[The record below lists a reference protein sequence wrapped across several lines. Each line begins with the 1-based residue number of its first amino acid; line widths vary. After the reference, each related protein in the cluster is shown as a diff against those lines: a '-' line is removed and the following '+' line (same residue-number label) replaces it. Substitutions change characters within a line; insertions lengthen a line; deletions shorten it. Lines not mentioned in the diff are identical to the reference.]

1 MQLVSIA
8 LQRANSQKLKA
19 KVPLKGAF
27 PRVRQMSEECQPEK
41 LEPCEVLPYLCG
53 QNAADGLQR
62 NEKTSVMMKKQ
73 NFYVLGLGVLLIAV
87 GMGLMSGSGT
97 TEHRFALENFSA
109 RRIRLAPWLCMT
121 GYATVG
127 VAVFFEPR
135 KR

>member
-1 MQLVSIA
+1 MSDKC
-8 LQRANSQKLKA
+8 QRNVSQKNWGVARTCRTFAVGTL
-19 KVPLKGAF
+19 
-27 PRVRQMSEECQPEK
+27 QMVCSEMK
-41 LEPCEVLPYLCG
+41 
-53 QNAADGLQR
+53 
-62 NEKTSVMMKKQ
+62 KTSVMMKKQ

-87 GMGLMSGSGT
+87 GMALMSGSGT
-97 TEHRFALENFSA
+97 TEQRFADENFSA

>member
-1 MQLVSIA
+1 
-8 LQRANSQKLKA
+8 
-19 KVPLKGAF
+19 
-27 PRVRQMSEECQPEK
+27 
-41 LEPCEVLPYLCG
+41 
-53 QNAADGLQR
+53 
-62 NEKTSVMMKKQ
+62 MMKKQ
-73 NFYVLGLGVLLIAV
+73 NFYVLGLGVLLIAL

>member
-1 MQLVSIA
+1 
-8 LQRANSQKLKA
+8 
-19 KVPLKGAF
+19 
-27 PRVRQMSEECQPEK
+27 MSEECQPEK

-73 NFYVLGLGVLLIAV
+73 NYFVLGLGVLLIAV

>member
-1 MQLVSIA
+1 
-8 LQRANSQKLKA
+8 
-19 KVPLKGAF
+19 
-27 PRVRQMSEECQPEK
+27 MSEECQPEK
-41 LEPCEVLPYLCG
+41 LGRCEDLPYLCG
-53 QNAADGLQR
+53 RNAADGLQR

-87 GMGLMSGSGT
+87 GMALMSGGGT
-97 TEHRFALENFSA
+97 TEQRFADENFSA